1 MNPDEELDV
10 PEDEVIDA
18 DPLPVADDAEGAV
31 AAPDLD
37 PEVEEEIKRAQV
49 PEEIEENGDV
59 PKAKTHQIPQNL
71 IDRDLTTEDLFDEG
85 SI

>member
-18 DPLPVADDAEGAV
+18 DALPVADDAEGAV